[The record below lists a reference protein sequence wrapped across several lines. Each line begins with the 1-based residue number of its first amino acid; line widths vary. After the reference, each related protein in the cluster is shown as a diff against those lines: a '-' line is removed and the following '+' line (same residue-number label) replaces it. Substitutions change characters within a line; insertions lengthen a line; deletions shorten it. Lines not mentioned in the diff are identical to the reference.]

1 MWNRKEL
8 KEKGKAAF
16 RANRITCI
24 FAAFLLTLAVSG
36 TTGFGSPLEIKYSTD
51 GPSLTFFGVQR
62 GEIQELIDDY
72 SGEEDDLV
80 YDYDGL
86 SEDED
91 YIDDSDEFVYDEDY
105 DEPDASI
112 GDSSLPPIFGV
123 IFGGILLV
131 VIVVAVGISVFVLN
145 PMSVGLYKFFLD
157 NSDNPS
163 VGLTRSNIGLGFS
176 NHYMNFVGAIFAT
189 ELFTFLWTLLLIVP
203 GIIKQLEWRMV
214 RYILAENPE
223 MSGADAR
230 TLSSEMMDGNKW
242 DAFVLDLSFIGWTLL
257 GAITLGIGNIIWT
270 NPYHAATNTEL
281 YLALKTSRLKTDNT
295 DSEEHSDIANA
306 VSYESDVEVE
316 VE

>member
-36 TTGFGSPLEIKYSTD
+36 TNGFGSPLEVKYSND

-62 GEIQELIDDY
+62 GELQELF
-72 SGEEDDLV
+72 
-80 YDYDGL
+80 
-86 SEDED
+86 
-91 YIDDSDEFVYDEDY
+91 DDSDEFVYDDYY
-105 DEPDASI
+105 DESDVSV

-123 IFGGILLV
+123 VFGGILLI
-131 VIVVAVGISVFVLN
+131 VIVVTVGISVFVLN
-145 PMSVGLYKFFLD
+145 PMSVGLYKFFFD

-163 VGLTRSNIGLGFS
+163 AGLTRSNIGLGFS
-176 NHYMNFVGAIFAT
+176 NHYMNFVGALFAT

-230 TLSSEMMDGNKW
+230 ALSSEMMDGNKW

-281 YLALKTSRLKTDNT
+281 YLALKNSRFKTDNT
-295 DSEEHSDIANA
+295 DAEEHRDIANA
-306 VSYESDVEVE
+306 VSFEIE
-316 VE
+316 

>member
-8 KEKGKAAF
+8 KEKGKVAF

-36 TTGFGSPLEIKYSTD
+36 TNGFGSPLEVKYSND

-62 GEIQELIDDY
+62 GELQELF
-72 SGEEDDLV
+72 
-80 YDYDGL
+80 
-86 SEDED
+86 
-91 YIDDSDEFVYDEDY
+91 DDSDEFVYDDYY
-105 DEPDASI
+105 DESDVSV

-123 IFGGILLV
+123 VFGGILLI
-131 VIVVAVGISVFVLN
+131 VIVVTVGISVFVLN

-163 VGLTRSNIGLGFS
+163 ARLTRSNIGLGFS
-176 NHYMNFVGAIFAT
+176 NHYMNFVGAIIAT

-203 GIIKQLEWRMV
+203 GIIKLLEWRMV

-230 TLSSEMMDGNKW
+230 ALSSEMMDGNKW

-281 YLALKTSRLKTDNT
+281 YLALKSSRFKTDNN
-295 DSEEHSDIANA
+295 DAEEHSDIANV
-306 VSYESDVEVE
+306 VSFEIE
-316 VE
+316 

>member
-36 TTGFGSPLEIKYSTD
+36 TNGFGSPLEVKYSND

-62 GEIQELIDDY
+62 GELQELF
-72 SGEEDDLV
+72 
-80 YDYDGL
+80 
-86 SEDED
+86 
-91 YIDDSDEFVYDEDY
+91 DDSDEFVYDDYY
-105 DEPDASI
+105 DESDVSV

-123 IFGGILLV
+123 VFGGILLI
-131 VIVVAVGISVFVLN
+131 VIVVTVGISVFVLN

-163 VGLTRSNIGLGFS
+163 AGLTRSNIGLGFS
-176 NHYMNFVGAIFAT
+176 NHYMNFVGALFAT

-230 TLSSEMMDGNKW
+230 ALSSEMMDGNKW

-281 YLALKTSRLKTDNT
+281 YLALKNSRFKTDNT
-295 DSEEHSDIANA
+295 DAEEHRDIANA
-306 VSYESDVEVE
+306 VSFEIE
-316 VE
+316 

>member
-24 FAAFLLTLAVSG
+24 FAAFLLTLSVSG
-36 TTGFGSPLEIKYSTD
+36 TTGFGSPLEVKYSTD

-72 SGEEDDLV
+72 SGEEDDLA

-86 SEDED
+86 SEDERF
-91 YIDDSDEFVYDEDY
+91 IDDSDELVYDEDY

-123 IFGGILLV
+123 VFGGILLI
-131 VIVVAVGISVFVLN
+131 VIVVTVGISVFVLN
-145 PMSVGLYKFFLD
+145 PMSVGLYKYFLD

-163 VGLTRSNIGLGFS
+163 AGLTRSNIGLGFS

-230 TLSSEMMDGNKW
+230 ALSSEMMDGNKW
-242 DAFVLDLSFIGWTLL
+242 DVFVLDLSFIGWTLL
-257 GAITLGIGNIIWT
+257 GTITLGIGNIIWT

-281 YLALKTSRLKTDNT
+281 YLALKNSRTKTDNM
-295 DSEEHSDIANA
+295 DAEEHSDIAN
-306 VSYESDVEVE
+306 VVRYENDVEVE